1 MKTLQTLDRGIE
13 ALYLVAS
20 RPGVL
25 GVAQLGADLGIPRAN
40 AYRLVVTL
48 ESHGLVRRAEDGT
61 LWLGGS
67 VSYLAAAFW
76 PGFLEQVRPVLQAL
90 AESASATAF
99 VSIAERDDCIVVAT
113 AEPSRPILR
122 VGYRVGSR
130 HPLSRG
136 AAGLAILAARQPAD
150 DDSREVVEARAS
162 GYSMTR
168 GQLQP
173 GAVGVATWV
182 PRGAGTGPEMSL
194 GVVALDDLDVD
205 VARTHLLAAAKR
217 AAALL

>member
-13 ALYLVAS
+13 ALYLVAA
-20 RPGVL
+20 RPGQL
-25 GVAQLGADLGIPRAN
+25 GVAHLGSDLGIPRAN

-48 ESHGLVRRAEDGT
+48 ESHGLLRRSDDGL

-76 PGFLEQVRPVLQAL
+76 PGFLEQVRPVLQTL
-90 AESASATAF
+90 AEAASATAF

-113 AEPSRPILR
+113 AEPSGPILR

-130 HPLSRG
+130 HPLRKG
-136 AAGLAILAARQPAD
+136 AAGLAILAGRAPSDAD
-150 DDSREVVEARAS
+150 DSDVLNARDT
-162 GYSMTR
+162 GYSVTR

-182 PRGAGTGPEMSL
+182 PRHGGTGQEMSI
-194 GVVALDDLDVD
+194 GVVALDDLDIE
-205 VARTHLLAAAKR
+205 VASKQTIDAASR